1 MAACLFC
8 DIVAGHSPASV
19 VYRDDACVAVLDI
32 CPVNPGHT
40 LVIPVRHATHLA
52 DLDPEDGR
60 ALFAIAQRLS
70 QAIRRSGLKAEG
82 VNLLLADGEAA
93 GQEIFHVHLHVL
105 PRFAGDGFGHTF
117 SPDYG
122 RHPQREELDAN
133 ARAIRNAFETA

>member
-1 MAACLFC
+1 MASCVFC
-8 DIVAGHSPASV
+8 DIVAGDSPASI
-19 VYRDDACVAVLDI
+19 VYRDDSCVAVLDI
-32 CPVNPGHT
+32 CPVNVGHT
-40 LVIPVRHATHLA
+40 LVIPVRHATYLA

-60 ALFAIAQRLS
+60 AVFALAQKLS

-105 PRFAGDGFGHTF
+105 PRFTGDGFGHTF

-122 RHPQREELDAN
+122 RCPPREELDAT
-133 ARAIRNAFETA
+133 ARVIRNALERS